1 MKAIVYIHYG
11 STVFDSS
18 KGFPIRN
25 ETNWSKPRGGLW
37 ASRQNSTF
45 GWKTWCEQEEFRDC
59 DEHNSFKF
67 RLRDNAKMAVI
78 HNMKDLRCLP
88 TIKSSTSSFWDKLCV
103 VFGIGVFAG
112 LAGGFVVSKKC
123 ILKSMEKYLQSDE
136 CKNEI
141 KSRVDKLLNDLVS
154 E

>member
-1 MKAIVYIHYG
+1 MK
-11 STVFDSS
+11 S
-18 KGFPIRN
+18 K
-25 ETNWSKPRGGLW
+25 
-37 ASRQNSTF
+37 
-45 GWKTWCEQEEFRDC
+45 
-59 DEHNSFKF
+59 
-67 RLRDNAKMAVI
+67 LR
-78 HNMKDLRCLP
+78 
-88 TIKSSTSSFWDKLCV
+88 V

-136 CKNEI
+136 CKNEPDLNDRLEI

>member
-1 MKAIVYIHYG
+1 MK
-11 STVFDSS
+11 S
-18 KGFPIRN
+18 K
-25 ETNWSKPRGGLW
+25 
-37 ASRQNSTF
+37 
-45 GWKTWCEQEEFRDC
+45 
-59 DEHNSFKF
+59 
-67 RLRDNAKMAVI
+67 LR
-78 HNMKDLRCLP
+78 
-88 TIKSSTSSFWDKLCV
+88 V
-103 VFGIGVFAG
+103 VSGIGVFAG